1 MIISIELP
9 LLLLL
14 YIIGLLLGVI
24 YIFYFIIDNY
34 DKDNY
39 NKNDLL
45 SKLYKIFF
53 GILLWPISIIY
64 LSIIYMLNKY
74 KIDCI
79 IKCFKNIGKYICLK

>member
-45 SKLYKIFF
+45 SKLYRIFF
-53 GILLWPISIIY
+53 GILLWPISIVY
-64 LSIIYMLNKY
+64 LSIIYLLNKY
-74 KIDCI
+74 KIDCVI
-79 IKCFKNIGKYICLK
+79 RCCKKAGKYICLK